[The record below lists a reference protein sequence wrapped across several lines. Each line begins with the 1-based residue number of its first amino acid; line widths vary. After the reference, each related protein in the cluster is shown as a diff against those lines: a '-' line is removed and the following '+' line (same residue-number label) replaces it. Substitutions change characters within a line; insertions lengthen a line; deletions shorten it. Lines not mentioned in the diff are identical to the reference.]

1 MKVKFTKKRY
11 YDKILRQPGDVVV
24 VDDRTGR
31 AYLNAHAAV
40 LIKATKKG
48 HEYYKAGR
56 KRQQIAMPTM
66 DDLSKRY
73 QTPVGEEP
81 EEELEELSEETMVE
95 ETETVVEE
103 TEPIVTDKELE
114 VIVPNPAIAE
124 DEEPPIINPR
134 LHRKPKVVNA
144 DPSGKLEIEEPVPL
158 IDLKK
163 DELIAILEKVGL
175 GSKGTKSELIARI
188 ERYNEIG

>member
-1 MKVKFTKKRY
+1 MKVKFLKKRY
-11 YDKILRQPGDVVV
+11 YDKILRQPGDIVV

-40 LIKATKKG
+40 LIKATKQG

-66 DDLSKRY
+66 DDISKRY
-73 QTPVGEEP
+73 QTPIGGGP

-95 ETETVVEE
+95 KTETVVEE
-103 TEPIVTDKELE
+103 TEPIVEKTETVVEETEPIVEE
-114 VIVPNPAIAE
+114 V
-124 DEEPPIINPR
+124 INPR
-134 LHRKPKVVNA
+134 LHRKPKVVA
-144 DPSGKLEIEEPVPL
+144 TDPSEKLEVEEPVPL

>member
-11 YDKILRQPGDVVV
+11 YNKILRQPGDVVV

-73 QTPVGEEP
+73 QTPIGGGP

-95 ETETVVEE
+95 K

-114 VIVPNPAIAE
+114 VIVPDPVSVK
-124 DEEPPIINPR
+124 DEEVPKEIVEEVINPR
-134 LHRKPKVVNA
+134 LHRKPKVVA
-144 DPSGKLEIEEPVPL
+144 TDLSGKLEVEEPVPL

>member
-1 MKVKFTKKRY
+1 MKLKFTKKRY

-40 LIKATKKG
+40 LIKATKQG

-56 KRQQIAMPTM
+56 KRQPIAMPTM
-66 DDLSKRY
+66 DDISKRY
-73 QTPVGEEP
+73 QTPIGGGP

-95 ETETVVEE
+95 K

-114 VIVPNPAIAE
+114 VIVPDPVSVK
-124 DEEPPIINPR
+124 DEEVPKEIVEEVINPR
-134 LHRKPKVVNA
+134 LHRKTKVVA
-144 DPSGKLEIEEPVPL
+144 TDPSGKLEVEEPVPL

-175 GSKGTKSELIARI
+175 GAKGSKQELIKRI
-188 ERYNEIG
+188 ERYNDIG